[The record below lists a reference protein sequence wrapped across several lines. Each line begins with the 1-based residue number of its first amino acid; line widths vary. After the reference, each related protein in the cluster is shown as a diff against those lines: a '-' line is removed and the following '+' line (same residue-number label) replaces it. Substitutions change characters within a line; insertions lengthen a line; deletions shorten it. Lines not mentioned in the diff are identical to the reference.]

1 MRCSWSALPHPR
13 PRPRA
18 GGESLAGLR
27 PRIAGWGGGRASG
40 LNLAPSLH
48 PPPSYEAQRQ
58 TVCLLNCDRG
68 DPRNSRTGPAQRIFA
83 RRLHPHTQ
91 SISIS
96 FSLSLP
102 AAGETTALSKP
113 LHFFSFFLRD
123 NLIDDPP
130 PPRPTLCS
138 CKSCGGR
145 RRSTPRR
152 TSSVRGER
160 ATGASPKPNT
170 TKPQRASPSLS
181 ESGRKKTQQGK
192 GLAWWPSWLERAR
205 ERRGPEMDET
215 LVDIG
220 NLLVGGLR
228 PKNATGRTSLPISLR
243 NLTCSSGRPSY
254 LAAHPLKCM
263 PLVEFQVRT
272 CRA

>member
-1 MRCSWSALPHPR
+1 MLVASIPTPNRSR
-13 PRPRA
+13 
-18 GGESLAGLR
+18 SLS
-27 PRIAGWGGGRASG
+27 PFHS
-40 LNLAPSLH
+40 
-48 PPPSYEAQRQ
+48 PPPGRQ
-58 TVCLLNCDRG
+58 
-68 DPRNSRTGPAQRIFA
+68 PHSQSRYIFF
-83 RRLHPHTQ
+83 L
-91 SISIS
+91 
-96 FSLSLP
+96 
-102 AAGETTALSKP
+102 
-113 LHFFSFFLRD
+113 FLRD
-123 NLIDDPP
+123 IILMDDPP
-130 PPRPTLCS
+130 PNDPTRPDVSARVLEA
-138 CKSCGGR
+138 GAGV
-145 RRSTPRR
+145 PLAAR